1 MAVKLTPEQYSNQF
15 IDFYNQYLGLPK
27 MDTIFTTSEPEPENE
42 ASAPSQQILE
52 ERGVETLSPSEEQ
65 NIVSGMTVYSGTNF
79 QGVSKVGQLP
89 SEVFDPSKSL
99 TGDRVPLLD
108 AGAEVVAGY
117 LEKGV
122 STPTMKQTAGA
133 AVGAI
138 PVLGGMAGS
147 LIAGEGDENAFGK
160 TSFRPGGG
168 YGFMFDVVKNLQS
181 KDIAAIKAAQAAESN
196 VTGFAATFGNYGITR
211 APGSGTYTG
220 NMQGLTHAQVKAIE
234 AINKGYTPSSYNMTA
249 ETGDKIADGGGVTLG
264 GTVGGYYAGDG
275 SYVSAT
281 GKGSAYGSM
290 NAAAQLGQQY
300 GVSTETAVDV
310 LGKVRSGQ
318 YSSVAA
324 GMSIEKSNLENSKIG
339 GELDVAAIVDAV
351 DKSKPIGSTDP
362 YAVEGKKGKSAN
374 GGGGKDNAGTGGGY
388 GGKSDSSSGYGG
400 YGGFGG
406 RGRAKGGP
414 IGLASGGM
422 PGQMA
427 GQSGFVDQPPSQVP
441 EGETVA
447 DNVETK
453 LPEGAFVIN
462 AAAVEFAG
470 EQDVKKMLLDAH
482 KEAVRRGLTVDKQDN
497 GAKMIDVAISRGEV
511 VVAPHLSK
519 IIGLDRLQKI
529 NNRGKQETQER
540 IEENGQEPTGAAK
553 GMLIMGRGDNT
564 SLDVTAPTGFE
575 EGTMDTGFLNS
586 PPEYQPSAD
595 VGGDVPMQEAAEL
608 PEDFSS
614 RLEQHFGQNIS
625 RTRNDKFYRSLSER
639 ELLAHLIVTETA
651 AAGADQDDMYAVGQ
665 TVINRINSDRP
676 EFKNK
681 NTVAD
686 VALSRLKKGGYEYTG
701 MDVTR
706 NKAIQQEFKSTP
718 ENIRNGY
725 ARALSIADDL
735 LSGEME
741 ASPVVGPDVM
751 WYTRPDAQNK
761 WMQKNL
767 ERVETYGSH
776 DFYKAS
782 N

>member
-27 MDTIFTTSEPEPENE
+27 MDTIFTTPEPEPEDE
-42 ASAPSQQILE
+42 ALAPSQQILE
-52 ERGVETLSPSEEQ
+52 ERGIETMSPSQEQ

-79 QGVSKVGQLP
+79 QGVSNIGQLP

-117 LEKGV
+117 FSKDIK
-122 STPTMKQTAGA
+122 TPTMGEAAKTAGA
-133 AVGAI
+133 AVVTGITGA
-138 PVLGGMAGS
+138 AGS
-147 LIAGEGDENAFGK
+147 LAFGPLIGGEQSTNAFGK
-160 TSFRPGGG
+160 TSFRPSGMP
-168 YGFMFDVVKNLQS
+168 GFAFDMVKNLQS
-181 KDIAAIKAAQAAESN
+181 KDIAAIKAAQAAESTA
-196 VTGFAATFGNYGITR
+196 TGFAATFGNYGITR

-220 NMQGLTHAQVKAIE
+220 NMQGLTHGQVKAIE
-234 AINKGYTPSSYNMTA
+234 AISKGYTPSSYNMTA
-249 ETGDKIADGGGVTLG
+249 ETGDKIADSGGVTLG
-264 GTVGGYYAGDG
+264 GTVGGYYTGNG

-290 NAAAQLGQQY
+290 SAAAQLGQQY

-318 YSSVAA
+318 YSNVAA
-324 GMSIEKSNLENSKIG
+324 GMAAEKAKEESAKVKTVSKPVGDVYAAPEKSG
-339 GELDVAAIVDAV
+339 GPDGA
-351 DKSKPIGSTDP
+351 
-362 YAVEGKKGKSAN
+362 GK
-374 GGGGKDNAGTGGGY
+374 GGGSY
-388 GGKSDSSSGYGG
+388 GGKGDSSGYGG

-406 RGRAKGGP
+406 KGRAMGGP
-414 IGLASGGM
+414 IGLAVGGVA
-422 PGQMA
+422 GQMA

-470 EQDVKKMLLDAH
+470 EQDIKKMLLDAH
-482 KEAVRRGLTVDKQDN
+482 GEAVRRGLTVDKQGD

-529 NNRGKQETQER
+529 NNRGKRETQER
-540 IEENGQEPTGAAK
+540 IEENGQEPTGAAQ

-575 EGTMDTGFLNS
+575 EGTLDTGFLGS
-586 PPEYQPSAD
+586 PPEYQPPAD
-595 VGGDVPMQEAAEL
+595 VGEDVPMEEAAEL
-608 PEDFSS
+608 PKDFAN
-614 RLEQHFGQNIS
+614 RLEQHFGQGVS
-625 RTRNDKFYRSLSER
+625 RTRNDKFYRSLSEQ
-639 ELLAHLIVTETA
+639 ELLAHLIVAETK
-651 AAGADQDDMYAVGQ
+651 AAGADPDDMYAVGQ

-681 NTVAD
+681 KTVAD

-706 NKAIQQEFKSTP
+706 NKAIQEEFKSTP

-741 ASPVVGPDVM
+741 ASPIVGPDIM
-751 WYTRPDAQNK
+751 WYTRKDAQNK
-761 WMQKNL
+761 WMQENL
-767 ERVETYGSH
+767 DFVDTYGLH
-776 DFYKAS
+776 DFYKAPK
-782 N
+782 